1 MRIIAG
7 EKRGMLILSPKTS
20 GTRPVTDRVKES
32 IFNILQKY
40 GPMNGTWV
48 ADLFCG
54 TGSMGLESLSR
65 GAEHATFVESDPKV
79 IEILKDNIAKGR
91 FDNRS
96 KVVRANAF
104 KVGAASFEER
114 RFDFVFVD
122 PPYAMSRDV
131 SENSQLGSL
140 LKLLQGQIT
149 PEAVVVVRT
158 EKEVKLLEK
167 YGKLHIIDRRTWGS
181 MSVVLLQIGKESAD
195 DA

>member
-7 EKRGMLILSPKTS
+7 EKRGMMILGPKTE

-40 GPMNGTWV
+40 GPMDGRWV
-48 ADLFCG
+48 GDLFCG

-65 GAEHATFVESDPKV
+65 GARQVTFVERDSRV
-79 IEILKDNIAKGR
+79 IEILKKNIAKAR
-91 FDNRS
+91 FEERS
-96 KVVRANAF
+96 KVVRADAF
-104 KVGAASFEER
+104 KVGAASLEER
-114 RFDFVFVD
+114 KFDLVFVD
-122 PPYAMSRDV
+122 PPYVMSRDV

-140 LKLLQGQIT
+140 LKLLEGQIT
-149 PEAVVVVRT
+149 SEATVVVRM
-158 EKEVKLLEK
+158 EKEVKLLEN

-181 MSVVLLQIGKESAD
+181 MSVVLLQIGKEAAD